1 MSTRGGVMTT
11 TTQIAA
17 KSNMEWESK
26 LASLE
31 KTITELRN
39 ENETLKV
46 SACITFAW

>member
-1 MSTRGGVMTT
+1 MRATT
-11 TTQIAA
+11 ATTQMAT

-31 KTITELRN
+31 KIIAELKN

-46 SACITFAW
+46 SIE